1 MPITKGDSFCDFD
14 VLQTG
19 MFFDAL
25 SGIGGLPLGRMVEFF
40 GLQNSGKTTA
50 ALQVIAAAQKLGHKC
65 LLVDAEYQYTSE
77 RAEKCGVD
85 TKKLDVM
92 REMTAEATLDSLEEA
107 IKEGKYKVIVL
118 DSLGQLSSRIWF
130 EKQAGEKTIGTQ
142 ASLIGAFVMK
152 TIPYVVMNKILFIG
166 ISHER
171 VTMEWGKIFALGG
184 NKWAEKKKLSFRFRE
199 KTIRM
204 QGENVL
210 GKTIE
215 VIVVKNHVGSTEGQ
229 KVQAFLAK
237 DGGFDA
243 QADQLD
249 AAIASGKFE
258 RVGNTFFFLGEK
270 IGTMKALREWYKEN
284 AEKVSGT
291 GG

>member
-1 MPITKGDSFCDFD
+1 VVKGDNFRDFD
-14 VLQTG
+14 VLETG
-19 MFFDAL
+19 MFLDAL
-25 SGIGGLPLGRMVEFF
+25 SGIAGLPLGRMVEFF
-40 GLQNSGKTTA
+40 GTQNSGKSTCA
-50 ALQVIAAAQKLGHKC
+50 MQVIAAAQKKGLQC
-65 LLVDAEYQYTSE
+65 LYIDTEYSYTSE
-77 RAEKCGVD
+77 YAERLGVD
-85 TKKLDVM
+85 TKKLDVL
-92 REMTAEATLDSLEEA
+92 RELTAETTLDQVEEF
-107 IKEGKYKVIVL
+107 IKAGKHKVIVL

-130 EKQAGEKTIGTQ
+130 EKESGAKTIGTQ
-142 ASLIGAFVMK
+142 ASLIGSFVMK

-204 QGENVL
+204 QGEAVL

-215 VIVVKNHVGSTEGQ
+215 VIVIKNHVGNTEGQ

-237 DGGFDA
+237 DEGFSMEADA
-243 QADQLD
+243 LD

-258 RVGNTFFFLGEK
+258 RIGNTFYFSGEK

-284 AEKVSGT
+284 AERVKGV
-291 GG
+291 